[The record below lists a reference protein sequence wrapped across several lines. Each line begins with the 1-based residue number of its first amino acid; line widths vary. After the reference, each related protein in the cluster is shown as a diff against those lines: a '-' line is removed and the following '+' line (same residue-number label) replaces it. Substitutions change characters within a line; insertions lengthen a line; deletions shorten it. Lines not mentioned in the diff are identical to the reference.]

1 MIDFSKV
8 EEMHGGDN
16 GTERNE
22 VSVYSAPP
30 NLGCLNT
37 AAQLPIMRLGGE
49 SKPTRQHYWSQM
61 GEQNQYNAVG
71 VNDEEAYL
79 DSGFSRSDWNPKI
92 TVGQIF
98 SRALRMLTSI
108 DCSCP
113 AKNTL
118 EFMQCAQASPK
129 TGLTRLP
136 DVSRDSKFPNLTPFT
151 LSCGPIKSTTWLVT
165 TTANPNL
172 FAKPFHVPDMLKKK
186 FSPLQSRQ

>member
-1 MIDFSKV
+1 MIDFSEV
-8 EEMHGGDN
+8 EEMQGGDN

-49 SKPTRQHYWSQM
+49 SEPTRQHYWSQM
-61 GEQNQYNAVG
+61 GEQNRYNAAG

-98 SRALRMLTSI
+98 SSKKALLTELRLTALRGHFEFKVQF
-108 DCSCP
+108 SC
-113 AKNTL
+113 KNNIPL
-118 EFMQCAQASPK
+118 
-129 TGLTRLP
+129 RN
-136 DVSRDSKFPNLTPFT
+136 VS
-151 LSCGPIKSTTWLVT
+151 
-165 TTANPNL
+165 
-172 FAKPFHVPDMLKKK
+172 
-186 FSPLQSRQ
+186 

>member
-1 MIDFSKV
+1 MIDFSEV

-22 VSVYSAPP
+22 VSVYSTPP

-49 SKPTRQHYWSQM
+49 SEPTRQHYWSQM
-61 GEQNQYNAVG
+61 GEQNRYNAAG

-98 SRALRMLTSI
+98 SSKKALLTKLRLTALRGHFEFKVQF
-108 DCSCP
+108 SC
-113 AKNTL
+113 KNNIPL
-118 EFMQCAQASPK
+118 CN
-129 TGLTRLP
+129 
-136 DVSRDSKFPNLTPFT
+136 VS
-151 LSCGPIKSTTWLVT
+151 
-165 TTANPNL
+165 
-172 FAKPFHVPDMLKKK
+172 
-186 FSPLQSRQ
+186 